1 MANGCRETREL
12 LSALVDDELDAR
24 RRKMVAAH
32 LLVCPE
38 CSQRVGELTAAKRLV
53 EREARP
59 AEPVPEGF
67 FSRLRARLDDAEG
80 RPARARSVPAVR
92 RLVGI
97 AAVGAIAISI
107 AFILSTVY
115 FMSTDRALELTNLHY
130 QHAGVTGPF
139 PPDGYATVGC
149 NPWSERWVERRN
161 LVVKVDGLAVAWTIY
176 DVGSCQVSV
185 VEGPHDWH
193 PYRTGWL
200 VTERVGGFDIREVG
214 ETCMTSW
221 TSGDDRIVL
230 IAVATPREMATM
242 AAAYRDR
249 RRSSTL

>member
-1 MANGCRETREL
+1 MNERCREIREL
-12 LSALVDDELDAR
+12 LAPLVDGELDAR
-24 RRKMVAAH
+24 RRKIVAAH
-32 LLVCPE
+32 LLA
-38 CSQRVGELTAAKRLV
+38 CSDCSERAGEMMAAKRLV
-53 EREARP
+53 EREAP
-59 AEPVPEGF
+59 SAEAVPEGF
-67 FSRLRARLDDAEG
+67 HSRLQARLDQADGE
-80 RPARARSVPAVR
+80 PVRARSVAAVR

-115 FMSTDRALELTNLHY
+115 FMGADRALELTNLHY

-139 PPDGYATVGC
+139 PPDGYATVSC
-149 NPWSERWVERRN
+149 NPWSERWVERRT
-161 LVVKVDGLAVAWTIY
+161 LPVTVDGLGVAWTIY
-176 DVGSCQVSV
+176 HVGSCPVSV
-185 VEGPHDWH
+185 VEGPRDWH

-221 TSGDDRIVL
+221 TSGDNRIVL
-230 IAVATPREMATM
+230 IAVATPQEVADM

-249 RRSSTL
+249 RRSSAL